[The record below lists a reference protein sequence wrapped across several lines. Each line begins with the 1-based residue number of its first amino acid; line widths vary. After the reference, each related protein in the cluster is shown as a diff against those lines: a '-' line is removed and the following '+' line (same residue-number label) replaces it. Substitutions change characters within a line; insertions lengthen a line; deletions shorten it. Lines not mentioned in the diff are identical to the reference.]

1 MRVKNKTRRQGVRR
15 RIRRRHQS
23 GHTFAS
29 IYGRV
34 KPEAAKLNR
43 GYNHFAVKSHIYLA
57 SLKRAM
63 ELLSAFNLED
73 KGLLA

>member
-1 MRVKNKTRRQGVRR
+1 MPDGEPAPAHTAKT
-15 RIRRRHQS
+15 QS

-43 GYNHFAVKSHIYLA
+43 GYNHFAVKSQIYLA

-63 ELLSAFNLED
+63 ELLSAFNMED